1 MLLNSLL
8 LLLTLFM
15 TLYVNVL
22 QPTAAICC
30 RVKSC
35 KAVQDVILKNGALNA
50 AIVGQPAYKI
60 AELAGFSVPEN
71 TKILIGEVTV
81 VDESEPF
88 AHEKLSPTLA
98 MYRAKDF

>member
-15 TLYVNVL
+15 TQYVNVS

-30 RVKSC
+30 RGKEL

-60 AELAGFSVPEN
+60 AELAGFSVPE
-71 TKILIGEVTV
+71 K
-81 VDESEPF
+81 
-88 AHEKLSPTLA
+88 H
-98 MYRAKDF
+98 KDSDR